1 MTLRPQITALALLAA
16 LLAAPRL
23 VAQTPTAESPSAEA
37 PTGFVAAYL
46 KEAQGKLAEGDL
58 PGARLAAERALERDL
73 NSGAALQLLA
83 DIAQRQNDL
92 DVAVHSLHRWLDVDG
107 SRNRNKPGPERKATL
122 DKLTPLDA
130 EALTWGKLQ
139 ADYAKGLLELGK
151 EYRKKKDLLGALDV
165 YQHLL
170 GVAPDHPEAVAAIRE
185 IRTKG
190 GREVAVED
198 VYAGTDPTG
207 GLGEEELAAMDREH
221 ATWETAYTDESENYR
236 YRTNA
241 GFLVLKTSRIAM
253 EQMNQFYRRFFRFM
267 EDGGNTP
274 KIEIRIFKSR
284 DEYLKLG
291 QGPPVEW
298 SAGHFI
304 GSAVETY
311 AGGVSGKESVRAMY
325 GTLFHEAA
333 HQFVSL
339 TGPMVPG
346 WLNEAYASFF
356 EGCVILSNG
365 TVKWNRVPPG
375 RLFPLASRMDKGW
388 METTDEAI
396 PVGDGQFRDPERA
409 PPFRMVVEG
418 KYQWGPPWYA
428 PTWGVVYFLYNYRAA
443 DGRLVYRDALHAY
456 YQSFK
461 RGQPKDPA
469 LNFEEIVLVGAPLS
483 PVKTL
488 AELDPIW
495 KAWILRLRDI
505 ETGKVEVGDELVQW
519 AKAAGER
526 GETALAIEFLE
537 DARERSPADAEV
549 LWLLAGALEK
559 DKKRN
564 SETAARLREFR
575 RALDAQGKES
585 DPRHAEAQKRIDKLD
600 PLVARY
606 RKLKQTVAEKGLALA
621 RGYEARQLPT
631 MALEIARRMTA
642 SYSVPEAMAYY
653 AELAGRTGK
662 SLARWR
668 VAYDERSLSG
678 WSGGDGAFQAY
689 GKVLRAAV
697 VREGERMVT
706 RELTADVTFDADF
719 SLSAEVQIPDDPAKP
734 GAWKGDLAG
743 LCFGRKGD
751 QRYHAVL
758 LHPKGYLDIS
768 TNQGGMWDVHD
779 HRSLPVGGA
788 WHELRIDV
796 TGKQLDVY
804 FDGLFVRSLEFPDP
818 SVVRGAFGLLCGPG
832 EAQFRNVR
840 ILGRDPFDPAARIER
855 ELAMQRVMTDAAKRT
870 PGTFT
875 GFAPPELGRLQYVQG
890 EPQRLEALR
899 GRPVMLMFWSP
910 AQDRVIPCTGWL
922 RNALERGAA
931 RGLTTVVVCDPGT
944 TAADL
949 KAYLAEKPLPGAHVA
964 IDGEG
969 RTYDAYFLKAGFFGM
984 PRALLV
990 DRKGIVI
997 FEGDPGLR
1005 RGQEWQPSEG
1015 PTYVDGPLDK
1025 LLGGG

>member
-1 MTLRPQITALALLAA
+1 MALALAPLVAPP
-16 LLAAPRL
+16 LLAQAP
-23 VAQTPTAESPSAEA
+23 AADA
-37 PTGFVAAYL
+37 PVGFVAAYL
-46 KEAQGKLAEGDL
+46 DEAKGRLAAGDL
-58 PGARLAAERALERDL
+58 AGARLAAERALERDL
-73 NSGAALQLLA
+73 HSGAALQLLA
-83 DIAQRQNDL
+83 EIARRQDDL
-92 DVAVHSLHRWLDVDG
+92 DIAVHSLHRWLDIDAW
-107 SRNRNKPGPERKATL
+107 RNRNKPGPERAATL
-122 DKLTPLDA
+122 ATLTPLDV
-130 EALTWGKLQ
+130 EALTWSRLQ
-139 ADYAKGLLELGK
+139 SEYAKGLLELGK

-165 YQHLL
+165 YHHVL
-170 GVAPDHPEAVAAIRE
+170 GVAADHPEAVAAIRE
-185 IRTKG
+185 IRSKG

-198 VYAGTDPTG
+198 VYAGSDPTG
-207 GLGEEELAAMDREH
+207 GVGEEELAAMDRAH
-221 ATWETAYTDESENYR
+221 ADWAAAYTDESENYR

-241 GFLVLKTSRIAM
+241 GLLVLKTSRIAM

-267 EDGGNTP
+267 EEGGNTP

-291 QGPPVEW
+291 EGPPVEW

-375 RLFPLASRMDKGW
+375 RLFPLAGRMDKGW
-388 METTDEAI
+388 MQALDEAR
-396 PVGDGQFRDPERA
+396 PVGGGQFADPERA
-409 PPFRMVVEG
+409 PTFRMVVEG
-418 KYQWGPPWYA
+418 GYQWGPPWYA

-461 RGQPKDPA
+461 RGQPKDPG
-469 LNFEEIVLVGAPLS
+469 LHFEEVVLAGAPLS

-505 ETGKVEVGDELVQW
+505 ETGKVEVDDELVKW
-519 AKAAGER
+519 AKAAGDR
-526 GETALAIEFLE
+526 GQNALAIEFLE
-537 DARERSPADAEV
+537 EARERSPADAET

-559 DKKRN
+559 DRKRA

-575 RALDAQGKES
+575 RALEAQGKEA
-585 DPRHAEAQKRIDKLD
+585 DPRHAEAQKRIDRID

-606 RKLKQTVAEKGLALA
+606 RKLKQAVAEKGLALA
-621 RGYEARQLPT
+621 RGYEARKLPT

-653 AELAGRTGK
+653 AELAARTGK

-678 WSGGDGAFQAY
+678 WSGGEGSFQSY
-689 GKVLRAAV
+689 GKTLRASVA
-697 VREGERMVT
+697 RDGERMVT

-719 SLSAEVQIPDDPAKP
+719 SLSAELQVPDDPQKP

-768 TNQGGMWDVHD
+768 TNQGGVWETHD

-796 TGKQLDVY
+796 TGRQLDVY
-804 FDGLFVRSLEFPDP
+804 FDGLFVRSLEFADP

-832 EAQFRNVR
+832 EAQFRNIR

-855 ELAMQRVMTDAAKRT
+855 ELGMQRVLADASKRT

-875 GFAPPELGRLQYVQG
+875 GFAPPALAGLQFVQG
-890 EPQRLEALR
+890 EPQQLDALR
-899 GRPVMLMFWSP
+899 GRPVMLMFWTP
-910 AQDRVIPCTGWL
+910 AQDRVIPCTSWL
-922 RNALERGAA
+922 RAAIERGAA
-931 RGLTTVVVCDPGT
+931 RGLTTIVVCDPGT
-944 TAADL
+944 KPADL
-949 KAYLAEKPLPGAHVA
+949 AAQLAEKPLPGAHVA
-964 IDGEG
+964 IDAEG
-969 RTYDAYFLKAGFFGM
+969 QTYEAYFVKAGFFGI
-984 PRALLV
+984 PRALLI
-990 DRKGIVI
+990 DRKGVVT

-1005 RGQEWQPSEG
+1005 RGEEWRPSDG